1 MNKPTR
7 ITALLTGS
15 LLMLLSSAVLTR
27 ATYAQDE
34 RGFLLF
40 HVDLGGSF
48 EQPPIVMI
56 SAIYDGEIVTQTEFR
71 ADYPETQLIVQQPG
85 LYETRVEGDGVV
97 TEVKRGIHV
106 FPGKTTNLSVVLQP
120 GEGIHVV
127 EYATG
132 GLAREEVAVRLR
144 LLEADYAELKKG
156 MAALQDKHAE
166 Q

>member
-27 ATYAQDE
+27 AAYAQDE
-34 RGFLLF
+34 PGSMRINLATL
-40 HVDLGGSF
+40 DSSF
-48 EQPPIVMI
+48 EQPPVVMY
-56 SAIYDGEIVTQTEFR
+56 SAIYDGEIVYQTEYRGFGNTNLYYLTPGIYDIR
-71 ADYPETQLIVQQPG
+71 A
-85 LYETRVEGDGVV
+85 EGDGVV

-106 FPGKTTNLSVVLQP
+106 FPGKSTSLYVVLQP

-144 LLEADYAELKKG
+144 QLEADYAELKKG
-156 MAALQDKHAE
+156 IATLQDKLAE